1 MKKLFFGILTTIIIS
16 CNKSRPVNYTLFTG
30 TIKNA
35 NSENLIIKNSSNEVV
50 REIKISDTGTFSDTI
65 FNTNGYYKFSDGKE
79 SSSMFLKDDYNL
91 HLNMDAKE
99 FDESIIYAGKGS
111 DVNNFLAQ
119 KFLIKERTGTT
130 PELYSLDEV
139 AYLAKMNEQKS
150 TLEKSLANLPPD
162 FVEQEKT
169 NIKYEYISHVISY
182 QPAHGYFTKNKDF
195 KVSESFPNV
204 LKDLDLNNEKHYELF
219 DTYKGIVGN
228 YFSSSAREKAEK
240 ENISFEAAALQLIK
254 ESKSKVIGNNLLADL
269 SRQVSVRNPNAEELY
284 NGIMKLSSDKA
295 LKEKL
300 TEKFNKIQKLTRGK
314 TSPVF
319 ANYENNAGGTTSLT
333 DLRGKYVYIDIWA
346 TWCQP
351 CKAEIP
357 FLKEVEKKYHDKNIE
372 FVSISIDAEKDHSIW
387 KQMIKDKQLTG
398 VQLMAD
404 NNWNSK
410 FITDY
415 GVQGIPH
422 FILIDPSGNIVN
434 SYAPRPSDK
443 KLIELFD
450 ELKI

>member
-1 MKKLFFGILTTIIIS
+1 MKKLLFGILITLIVS
-16 CNKSRPVNYTLFTG
+16 CNKSKHVNYTLFTG

-35 NSENLIIKNSSNEVV
+35 NSKSLTIKNSSNEIV
-50 REIKISDTGTFSDTI
+50 REIKVSENGTFSDTI

-79 SSSMFLKDDYNL
+79 SSSMFLKDGYDL
-91 HLNMDAKE
+91 RLNMDAKE
-99 FDESIIYAGKGS
+99 FDESIIYNGKGS
-111 DVNNFLAQ
+111 DVNNFIAQ
-119 KFLIKERTGTT
+119 KFLIKEKTGTT
-130 PELYSLDEV
+130 PELYSLNEE
-139 AYLAKMNEQKS
+139 AYLAKMDEQKN

-162 FVEQEKT
+162 FVEQEKA
-169 NIKYEYISHVISY
+169 NIKYEYIDHVIKY
-182 QPAHGYFTKNKDF
+182 QPAHGYFTKNKNF

-204 LKDLDLNNEKHYELF
+204 LKGLDLNNEEHYKLF
-219 DTYKGIVGN
+219 NTYKGIVGYN
-228 YFSSSAREKAEK
+228 FSTSAREKSEK
-240 ENISFEAAALQLIK
+240 ENISFETAALQLIK
-254 ESKSKVIGNNLLADL
+254 ESKSKVISNNLLANL
-269 SRQVSVRNPNAEELY
+269 SRQVSVSNPNAEELY
-284 NGIMKLSSDKA
+284 NGIIELSTDET
-295 LKEKL
+295 LKEQL
-300 TEKFNKIQKLTRGK
+300 TKQFNKIQKLTKGK
-314 TSPVF
+314 ISPIFVD
-319 ANYENNAGGTTSLT
+319 YENNTGGATSLT
-333 DLRGKYVYIDIWA
+333 DLKGKYVYIDIWA

-372 FVSISIDAEKDHSIW
+372 FVSISIDTEKDHDAW
-387 KQMIKDKQLTG
+387 KQMIRDKQLTG

-410 FITDY
+410 FITEY

-422 FILIDPSGNIVN
+422 FILIDPSGKIVS

>member
-1 MKKLFFGILTTIIIS
+1 MKKLLFGILITLIVS
-16 CNKSRPVNYTLFTG
+16 CNKLKHVNYTLFTG

-35 NSENLIIKNSSNEVV
+35 NSKSLTIKNSSNEIV
-50 REIKISDTGTFSDTI
+50 REIKVSENGTFSDTI

-79 SSSMFLKDDYNL
+79 SSSMFLKDGYDL
-91 HLNMDAKE
+91 RLNMDAKE
-99 FDESIIYAGKGS
+99 FDESIIYTGKGS
-111 DVNNFLAQ
+111 DVNNFIAQ
-119 KFLIKERTGTT
+119 KFLIKEKTGTT
-130 PELYSLDEV
+130 PELYSLNEE
-139 AYLAKMNEQKS
+139 AYLAKMDEQKN

-162 FVEQEKT
+162 FVEQEKA
-169 NIKYEYISHVISY
+169 NIKYEYIDHVIKY

-204 LKDLDLNNEKHYELF
+204 LKGLDLNNEEHYKLF
-219 DTYKGIVGN
+219 NTYKGIVGYN
-228 YFSSSAREKAEK
+228 FSTSAKEKSEK
-240 ENISFEAAALQLIK
+240 ENISFETAALQLIK
-254 ESKSKVIGNNLLADL
+254 ESKSKIISNNLLTNL
-269 SRQVSVRNPNAEELY
+269 SRQVSVSNPNAEELY
-284 NGIMKLSSDKA
+284 NGIIELSTDET
-295 LKEKL
+295 LKEQL
-300 TEKFNKIQKLTRGK
+300 TKQFNKIQKLTKGK
-314 TSPVF
+314 ISPIFVD
-319 ANYENNAGGTTSLT
+319 YENNTGGATSLT
-333 DLRGKYVYIDIWA
+333 DLKGKYVYIDIWA

-372 FVSISIDAEKDHSIW
+372 FVSISIDAEKDHDAW
-387 KQMIKDKQLTG
+387 KQMIRDKQLTG

-410 FITDY
+410 FITEY

-422 FILIDPSGNIVN
+422 FILIDPSGKIVS